1 MTTTSAVPAHD
12 RGADERSGSGLP
24 FEWPAE
30 DNRIPREAYL
40 DQSLYDLEMRRLFGG
55 PYWILVGHAAEIPN
69 PGDYKTAQIGD
80 VPLIVLR
87 DMAGE
92 LHALVNSCAH
102 RGTALVGDSYG
113 NLAARKCLT
122 CIYHN
127 WRYDLSGKLIS
138 AALKDDFPV
147 DFSREQ
153 YGLPAARL
161 ESYRGALFASLS
173 DDAPPLPEYLGPTAA
188 GVDLALGDG
197 DLIYL
202 GSQKVMFECNWKIA
216 AENIYDGYHTV
227 SLHKAFQMLKIS
239 AAWGEQRMA
248 DAASYGHAWQ
258 EYRVGAPEQTGLLR
272 DTSILAVRSKDEPGN
287 RILNIFP
294 TGIISDQMDTLSLR
308 FAIPRGVSAT
318 EMQFAV
324 FARRGESDELVR
336 HRVRQGSNLFGP
348 EGFISLEDQTALAR
362 VHAGAPGRGD
372 NVVLKGTLNRF
383 PPYRVLDE
391 AGIRHFYGAYRRA
404 LGIGTSEPG
413 RRPTGAG
420 E

>member
-1 MTTTSAVPAHD
+1 MTETLGDAVRTRDASEDPD
-12 RGADERSGSGLP
+12 LGPLP
-24 FEWPAE
+24 FHWPAQ
-30 DNRIPREAYL
+30 DNRVPREAYL
-40 DQSLYDLEMRRLFGG
+40 DESLYRLEMRRLFGG
-55 PYWILVGHAAEIPN
+55 PYWILVGHAAEIPD
-69 PGDYKTAQIGD
+69 PGDYKTAQVGD
-80 VPLIVLR
+80 VPLIIVR

-92 LHALVNSCAH
+92 VHALVNSCAH
-102 RGTALVGDSYG
+102 RGTALVHDNYG
-113 NLAARKCLT
+113 NLASGKCLT

-138 AALKDDFPV
+138 AALKEDFPV

-153 YGLPAARL
+153 YGLAAARL
-161 ESYRGALFASLS
+161 ESYRGALFVSLS
-173 DDAPPLPEYLGPTAA
+173 DDAPSLRNYLGDTAA
-188 GVDLALGDG
+188 GLDLALGDG

-202 GSQKVMFECNWKIA
+202 GSQKVMYECNWKIA

-227 SLHKAFQMLKIS
+227 SLHKAFQLLKVR
-239 AAWGEQRMA
+239 AASGEQRIA
-248 DAASYGHAWQ
+248 GPESYGHAWQ
-258 EYRVGAPEQTGLLR
+258 EYRTSAPEHTDLLR
-272 DTSILAVRSKDEPGN
+272 DTSILALRSKTDPAN

-294 TGIISDQMDTLSLR
+294 IGIISDQMDTLSLR

-324 FARRGESDELVR
+324 FARRGESDELIR

-362 VHAGAPGRGD
+362 VHNGAPGRGD
-372 NVVLKGTLNRF
+372 NVVLKGTLKRF

-404 LGIGTSEPG
+404 LGIEPSERSGGPG
-413 RRPTGAG
+413 

>member
-1 MTTTSAVPAHD
+1 MTETVGRARHKWDIPEVP
-12 RGADERSGSGLP
+12 GPSGLS
-24 FEWPAE
+24 FDWPSE

-40 DQSLYDLEMRRLFGG
+40 DESLYRLEMRRLFGG
-55 PYWILVGHAAEIPN
+55 PYWILVGHSAEIPE
-69 PGDYKTAQIGD
+69 PGDYKTAQLGD
-80 VPLIVLR
+80 VPLIIVR

-102 RGTALVGDSYG
+102 RGTALVHDNYG

-147 DFSREQ
+147 DFSRER
-153 YGLPAARL
+153 YGLAAARL
-161 ESYRGALFASLS
+161 ESYRGALFVSLS
-173 DDAPPLPEYLGPTAA
+173 DDAPSLEDYLGDTA
-188 GVDLALGDG
+188 GGLDLALGDG

-202 GSQKVMFECNWKIA
+202 GSQKVMYECNWKIA

-227 SLHKAFQMLKIS
+227 SLHKAFQLLKVR
-239 AAWGEQRMA
+239 AASGEQRIA
-248 DAASYGHAWQ
+248 DHEAYGHAWQ
-258 EYRVGAPEQTGLLR
+258 EYRTSAPEHTDLLR
-272 DTSILAVRSKDEPGN
+272 DTSILALRSKTDPAN

-324 FARRGESDELVR
+324 FARRGESAELIH

-362 VHAGAPGRGD
+362 VHEGAPGRGD
-372 NVVLKGTLNRF
+372 NVVLKGTLKRF
-383 PPYRVLDE
+383 PPYRILDE

-404 LGIGTSEPG
+404 LGIEPG
-413 RRPTGAG
+413 GPSGG
-420 E
+420 PCE